1 MLQTRNF
8 LDQAQSL
15 RLCELVME
23 LHRELE
29 QTPDELTHI
38 KPVSSE
44 QRPDY

>member
-1 MLQTRNF
+1 MLQTI
-8 LDQAQSL
+8 SL
-15 RLCELVME
+15 TKLNLYACELVME

-44 QRPDY
+44 QRSRL